1 MRKIG
6 EKNLSTELRI
16 CKGIRKAVLSA
27 AMLSLLALTACST
40 GKAKT
45 ADSPVPGGDEQG
57 GEIFIAAAASLK
69 PVMEEVLIPGF
80 TKSHPVFTVTGT
92 YDSSGKL
99 QKQIEEGLE
108 ADLFLS
114 AATKQMDA
122 LNEKGLLDSASVTM
136 LLENQI
142 VLIVPEGSEDSYGSF
157 TDIEKAAVIAI
168 GDPDSVPAGQ
178 YAKEALTQ
186 TGLWDSLNTKLSLG
200 TNVTEVLNWV
210 AEGSADA
217 GIVYAT
223 DAATTQRVKVIAP
236 APEGSLSERVLY
248 PAAILSGSGS
258 RDGAELF
265 LAYLKSSEAKDAFS
279 SYGLPAAGITE
290 HKYHSVNVFN
300 RRLYGFLTCN
310 YFAENGSLRAAHCL
324 SRRNPARLAGYEYSK
339 TAAENRNG
347 QSSDITVSS
356 APYSGRPFI
365 ALSLWREPSAG
376 AIFSRCIRR
385 ENCLFLCLHGD
396 CLGLCLLPHDVPL
409 CPRRF

>member
-6 EKNLSTELRI
+6 EKNVSTELRI

-45 ADSPVPGGDEQG
+45 ADSPVPGGDDQG

-258 RDGAELF
+258 RAGAELF
-265 LAYLKSSEAKDAFS
+265 LAYLKSSEAKDAFF
-279 SYGLPAAGITE
+279 SYGFSPLPE
-290 HKYHSVNVFN
+290 
-300 RRLYGFLTCN
+300 
-310 YFAENGSLRAAHCL
+310 
-324 SRRNPARLAGYEYSK
+324 
-339 TAAENRNG
+339 
-347 QSSDITVSS
+347 
-356 APYSGRPFI
+356 
-365 ALSLWREPSAG
+365 
-376 AIFSRCIRR
+376 
-385 ENCLFLCLHGD
+385 
-396 CLGLCLLPHDVPL
+396 
-409 CPRRF
+409 

>member
-80 TKSHPVFTVTGT
+80 TKSHPLFTVTGT

-186 TGLWDSLNTKLSLG
+186 TGLWDSRRKCRRGNRLCHRCCNHT
-200 TNVTEVLNWV
+200 
-210 AEGSADA
+210 A
-217 GIVYAT
+217 GKSN
-223 DAATTQRVKVIAP
+223 RP
-236 APEGSLSERVLY
+236 
-248 PAAILSGSGS
+248 GSG
-258 RDGAELF
+258 RKLIGAC
-265 LAYLKSSEAKDAFS
+265 
-279 SYGLPAAGITE
+279 P
-290 HKYHSVNVFN
+290 VP
-300 RRLYGFLTCN
+300 RRN
-310 YFAENGSLRAAHCL
+310 SLRLRQPGRC
-324 SRRNPARLAGYEYSK
+324 R
-339 TAAENRNG
+339 TF
-347 QSSDITVSS
+347 
-356 APYSGRPFI
+356 SGI
-365 ALSLWREPSAG
+365 SEKQ
-376 AIFSRCIRR
+376 
-385 ENCLFLCLHGD
+385 
-396 CLGLCLLPHDVPL
+396 
-409 CPRRF
+409 